1 MLSDYYRERRGKG
14 DYLVVHHHNGRNPD
28 GSWPCRGTAISG
40 QVGSVQST
48 AVRSTFLSNC
58 RKADRT
64 TIPADWRKALD
75 GPDSGLSD
83 SAVREAAQD
92 LYAVVFAD
100 VWEEAG
106 GSFAPGSCINDVV
119 PPVPEAGVE
128 VVRSWIADLDAALP
142 YPLFDLF
149 TALGILDD
157 DTGHGSALYYLCMGA
172 LGHGVGLDDYVDD
185 HCEPHAWDEA
195 RRKLGLVLIDHR
207 SPIDLSDW
215 RLRDIADEWV
225 ESHPPDPSNPTEI
238 PPCTDPQATAN

>member
-28 GSWPCRGTAISG
+28 GSWPCRGTALSG

-58 RKADRT
+58 KPADRRD
-64 TIPADWRKALD
+64 IPAEWRRMLD

-100 VWEEAG
+100 AWEEAG
-106 GSFAPGSCINDVV
+106 GRFAPGSSINDVV

-149 TALGILDD
+149 TALGIDADD
-157 DTGHGSALYYLCMGA
+157 EGHGSALYYLSMGA

-185 HCEPHAWDEA
+185 HCEPDAWDRATERQA
-195 RRKLGLVLIDHR
+195 IDVYR
-207 SPIDLSDW
+207 DVRDLQLDDW

-225 ESHPPDPSNPTEI
+225 TAHPPDPSNPTEI
-238 PPCTDPQATAN
+238 PPCTDPQPAAN